1 MSNVSDSSSFTNIS
15 TGVSADGTPL
25 IPSSYEVDK
34 CELTNQ
40 FGDVVDIYENV
51 ISLSVV
57 SELYSPVL
65 TCKVRIRDNIN
76 LFEDFRISG
85 HEKLKLR
92 IRKKDT
98 PPEDAGGEGLILDL
112 IVREYPDFSKT
123 GESINVQEYDMIA
136 VSSWAYVN
144 RMKKIS
150 RSVAGDVVGL
160 IKDVFKKDL
169 AFSDDDFMD
178 DSNNVF
184 KCNVNFKGIITK
196 QYPVNAV
203 EFLRKKAYDTNGSPF
218 FVYSLSNDNKIQIK
232 SWSTIRDINNKI
244 YPEPDGS
251 RPYHYKP
258 FETKKTDDPEY
269 NKSLK
274 QKILSISSNI
284 KLNKLQQAEDGGFG
298 NVLEVFDFNS
308 KTFSPKIY
316 EGEKDE
322 LELSDEKVGSGG
334 IFNKKLNKRI
344 KLSNNLF
351 EVQPFDHLQ
360 GLHGFKTSDITD
372 SSTYQLYVPP
382 LPYEGSN
389 DENAATIYEK
399 NIQKTR
405 LFAANLEA
413 VTHNIVVY
421 GDFLLN
427 PGVKIKIKIPKA
439 GDPDEAEN
447 KDNDDFDESLSGKYI
462 ISVVSHNFTNGVH
475 TSQLKL
481 IKDIDY

>member
-1 MSNVSDSSSFTNIS
+1 MSNAKDTSSFTNIS

-40 FGDVVDIYENV
+40 FGDVVDIYRNTV
-51 ISLSVV
+51 SISVV
-57 SELYSPVL
+57 SELYSPIL
-65 TCKVRIRDNIN
+65 TCKIRIRDNVN

-92 IRKKDT
+92 IRKKDVT
-98 PPEDAGGEGLILDL
+98 VGFEGQEALILDL

-136 VSSWAYVN
+136 VSSWSYIN
-144 RMKKIS
+144 RMKTIS
-150 RSVAGDVVGL
+150 RSVSGNVLDSV
-160 IKDVFKKDL
+160 KDVFKKDL
-169 AFSDDDFMD
+169 GFKDDDFLE
-178 DSNNVF
+178 DSADIF

-196 QYPVNAV
+196 QHPVNAV
-203 EFLRKKAYDTNGSPF
+203 EFLRKKSYDTNGSPF
-218 FVYSLSNDNKIQIK
+218 FIYSLCNDNKIQIK
-232 SWSTIRDINNKI
+232 SWSTIRDINNNI

-251 RPYHYKP
+251 KPYLYKP
-258 FETKKTDDPEY
+258 FETKKPDDPDY
-269 NKSLK
+269 NDSLK
-274 QKILSISSNI
+274 QKIISISSNI

-298 NVLEVFDFNS
+298 NVLEVFDFGS
-308 KTFSPKIY
+308 KTFSPKVH
-316 EGEKDE
+316 EGEKDG
-322 LELSDEKVGSGG
+322 LELRDKKVGDGSV
-334 IFNKKLNKRI
+334 FNKELSERI
-344 KLSNNLF
+344 KLSNDSSDL
-351 EVQPFDHLQ
+351 QPFEFLE
-360 GLHGFKTSDITD
+360 GLHNFKTSDVTD

-382 LPYEGSN
+382 IPYEGTN
-389 DENAATIYEK
+389 DENSATIYEK

-413 VTHNIVVY
+413 ITHNIVVY

-439 GDPDEAEN
+439 GDPDESEN
-447 KDNDDFDESLSGKYI
+447 IDKNDFDESLSGKYI